1 MHGKSLEDDASR
13 LFCVKCGLA
22 LKLLYYTIYNFASK
36 SFYDTNVKNIKNIK
50 LFTSLLAKEFTQ
62 IRNFLF
68 FDTHIILYLL
78 VVFHHFI
85 TMLLLSSPT
94 LTSGRGCVEMW
105 LVELLVSVTAGVAI
119 FIICKW
125 LDRNNNDN

>member
-1 MHGKSLEDDASR
+1 
-13 LFCVKCGLA
+13 
-22 LKLLYYTIYNFASK
+22 
-36 SFYDTNVKNIKNIK
+36 
-50 LFTSLLAKEFTQ
+50 
-62 IRNFLF
+62 
-68 FDTHIILYLL
+68 
-78 VVFHHFI
+78 
-85 TMLLLSSPT
+85 MLLLSSPT